1 MAETTEEQSSL
12 YKKFKW
18 KIGDNMPY
26 IVLFTLAALYLLA
39 FLAPRILVT
48 IHSGEAGVLFKRFS
62 VGTVIDKVYPEGFY
76 IVSPFNK
83 MYKYNVRNQTHS
95 HEMVALTLK
104 GLPVT
109 LKLSIRYLPHLVSL
123 GVLHKKIGPDYLNI
137 IVIPEVEASI
147 RAIIGQFD
155 PEQIYTTKRTVIRQL
170 VNDMHEE
177 VSQRFI
183 TIDDV
188 LIREIVLPDTIAK
201 AIENKL
207 AERERLEAYQF
218 ILGREKQESE
228 RKRIEAAGIRDYQRI
243 IAETLTDDILKVK
256 GILATQEI
264 AKSNNTKIVVIGTGK
279 DGLPIILGADK

>member
-1 MAETTEEQSSL
+1 
-12 YKKFKW
+12 
-18 KIGDNMPY
+18 
-26 IVLFTLAALYLLA
+26 
-39 FLAPRILVT
+39 
-48 IHSGEAGVLFKRFS
+48 
-62 VGTVIDKVYPEGFY
+62 
-76 IVSPFNK
+76 
-83 MYKYNVRNQTHS
+83 
-95 HEMVALTLK
+95 
-104 GLPVT
+104 
-109 LKLSIRYLPHLVSL
+109 
-123 GVLHKKIGPDYLNI
+123 
-137 IVIPEVEASI
+137 
-147 RAIIGQFD
+147 
-155 PEQIYTTKRTVIRQL
+155 
-170 VNDMHEE
+170 MHEE

>member
-1 MAETTEEQSSL
+1 
-12 YKKFKW
+12 
-18 KIGDNMPY
+18 
-26 IVLFTLAALYLLA
+26 
-39 FLAPRILVT
+39 
-48 IHSGEAGVLFKRFS
+48 
-62 VGTVIDKVYPEGFY
+62 
-76 IVSPFNK
+76 